1 MEARPGRGVEWARIP
16 AMRKVAKPS
25 ATSEFPA
32 VFSALHAIL
41 AKHEPLMRVVRD
53 KPGNYHLD
61 AGYSE
66 KWKRD
71 IFFGGIRLNK
81 SYVSFYLMPVYMH
94 PELLKRAS
102 PELKKRMQGK
112 SCFNFKTV
120 EPALF
125 KELTVLTKQGLERF
139 KKEGLL

>member
-1 MEARPGRGVEWARIP
+1 
-16 AMRKVAKPS
+16 MRKVPKPS
-25 ATSEFPA
+25 GASEFPA

-81 SYVSFYLMPVYMH
+81 SCVSFYLMPVYMH
-94 PELLKRAS
+94 PELLKRVS
-102 PELKKRMQGK
+102 PELKQRMQGK
-112 SCFNFKTV
+112 SCFNFNAV

-125 KELTVLTKQGLERF
+125 KELTALT
-139 KKEGLL
+139 

>member
-1 MEARPGRGVEWARIP
+1 
-16 AMRKVAKPS
+16 MRKASKAPG
-25 ATSEFPA
+25 TSEFLA

-41 AKHEPLMRVVRD
+41 AKHEPLMRVVSD
-53 KPGNYHLD
+53 KPGTYHLD

-71 IFFGGIRLNK
+71 VFFGGIRQNK
-81 SYVSFYLMPVYMH
+81 RHVSFYLMPVYMH
-94 PELLKRAS
+94 PELLKKVS

-112 SCFNFKTV
+112 SCFNFSSV

-125 KELTVLTKQGLERF
+125 KELTALTKQGLERF
-139 KKEGLL
+139 KKAGLL

>member
-1 MEARPGRGVEWARIP
+1 
-16 AMRKVAKPS
+16 MRKSAKPS
-25 ATSEFPA
+25 GASEFPA

-41 AKHEPLMRVVRD
+41 AKHEPLMRVVHD
-53 KPGNYHLD
+53 KPGTYHLD

-71 IFFGGIRLNK
+71 VFFGGIRLNK
-81 SYVSFYLMPVYMH
+81 DYVSFYLMPVSMH
-94 PELLKRAS
+94 PELLKRVS
-102 PELKKRMQGK
+102 PELKKRMHGK
-112 SCFNFKTV
+112 SCFNFDSV

-125 KELTVLTKQGLERF
+125 EELTALTKQGLERF

>member
-1 MEARPGRGVEWARIP
+1 
-16 AMRKVAKPS
+16 MRKAAKPS
-25 ATSEFPA
+25 GTSEFPA

-41 AKHEPLMRVVRD
+41 AKHEPLMRVVHD

-81 SYVSFYLMPVYMH
+81 SYVSFYLMPMYMH
-94 PELLKRAS
+94 PELLKKVS

-125 KELTVLTKQGLERF
+125 KELTTLTKQGLERF

>member
-1 MEARPGRGVEWARIP
+1 MN
-16 AMRKVAKPS
+16 KVPKPS
-25 ATSEFPA
+25 GTGQFAA
-32 VFSALHAIL
+32 VFTALHAIL
-41 AKHEPLMRVVRD
+41 AKHERLMRVVHD

-66 KWKRD
+66 RWKRD

-94 PELLKRAS
+94 PELLKRVS
-102 PELKKRMQGK
+102 PELKKHMQGK
-112 SCFNFKTV
+112 SCINFKAV
-120 EPALF
+120 EPTLF
-125 KELTVLTKQGLERF
+125 KELTALTKQGLERF

>member
-1 MEARPGRGVEWARIP
+1 
-16 AMRKVAKPS
+16 MRKAPKSPG
-25 ATSEFPA
+25 TSEFRA

-41 AKHEPLMRVVRD
+41 SKHEPLMRVVQD
-53 KPGNYHLD
+53 KPDNYHLD

-66 KWKRD
+66 RWKRD

-81 SYVSFYLMPVYMH
+81 SHVSFYLMPVSLH
-94 PELLKRAS
+94 PELLKRVS
-102 PELKKRMQGK
+102 PELKQRMEGK
-112 SCFNFKTV
+112 SCFNFRTV

-125 KELTVLTKQGLERF
+125 QELTALTKQGLERF

>member
-1 MEARPGRGVEWARIP
+1 
-16 AMRKVAKPS
+16 MRKVPRTSGAS
-25 ATSEFPA
+25 AFPA

-41 AKHEPLMRVVRD
+41 AEHEPLMRVVRD

-94 PELLKRAS
+94 PELLKKVS
-102 PELKKRMQGK
+102 PELKKHMQGK
-112 SCFNFKTV
+112 SCFNFDAV

-125 KELTVLTKQGLERF
+125 KELTTLTKQGLERF

>member
-1 MEARPGRGVEWARIP
+1 MRTTPKPRGADGF
-16 AMRKVAKPS
+16 
-25 ATSEFPA
+25 AT
-32 VFSALHAIL
+32 VFSALHGIL
-41 AKHEPLMRVVRD
+41 AKHEPLMRVVHD
-53 KPGNYHLD
+53 APGNYHLD

-71 IFFGGIRLNK
+71 IFFGGVRANK
-81 SYVSFYLMPVYMH
+81 NYVSFYLMPVYMH
-94 PELLKRAS
+94 PELLKKAS

-120 EPALF
+120 EPVLF
-125 KELTVLTKQGLERF
+125 KELTTLTKQGLERF

>member
-1 MEARPGRGVEWARIP
+1 MNKVSKP
-16 AMRKVAKPS
+16 AGAS
-25 ATSEFPA
+25 AFAP

-41 AKHEPLMRVVRD
+41 AKHERLMRVVRD
-53 KPGNYHLD
+53 QPGNYHLD

-66 KWKRD
+66 RWKRD

-81 SYVSFYLMPVYMH
+81 SSVSFYLMPVSMH
-94 PELLKRAS
+94 PELLKRVS
-102 PELKKRMQGK
+102 PELKERMQGK

-125 KELTVLTKQGLERF
+125 NELATLTKQGLERF

>member
-1 MEARPGRGVEWARIP
+1 MS
-16 AMRKVAKPS
+16 KVPKSSGAS
-25 ATSEFPA
+25 QFAL
-32 VFSALHAIL
+32 VFSALHDIL
-41 AKHEPLMRVVRD
+41 AKHERLMRVVRD

-66 KWKRD
+66 RWKRD

-94 PELLKRAS
+94 PELLRKVS
-102 PELKKRMQGK
+102 PELKKHMQGK
-112 SCFNFKTV
+112 SCFNFKSM

-125 KELTVLTKQGLERF
+125 KELAALTKMGLERF